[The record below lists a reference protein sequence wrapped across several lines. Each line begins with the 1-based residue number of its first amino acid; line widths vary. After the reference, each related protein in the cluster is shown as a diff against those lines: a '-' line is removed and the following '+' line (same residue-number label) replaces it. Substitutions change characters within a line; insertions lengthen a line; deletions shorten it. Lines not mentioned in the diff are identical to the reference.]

1 MVFKQRQGIAMY
13 KGFTKGLIAVTLLAA
28 PIAAQAA
35 VVYWTD
41 WTSVAGDLKSASGTM
56 GGVSVSV
63 SSTAAMNG
71 VSQTGAAGIN
81 YSTEPNAADRP
92 YTGGTVSNAP
102 TAREQIGLNSA
113 NRVTVTFSSP
123 SARCTWAC

>member
-1 MVFKQRQGIAMY
+1 
-13 KGFTKGLIAVTLLAA
+13 
-28 PIAAQAA
+28 
-35 VVYWTD
+35 
-41 WTSVAGDLKSASGTM
+41 M

-71 VSQTGAAGIN
+71 VSQTGAAGGGIN
-81 YSTEPNAADRP
+81 YWTEPNAADRP

-113 NRVTVTFSSP
+113 NSYGHVFFSHQHAVHGP
-123 SARCTWAC
+123 AERRPARSTGHVRL